1 MDSTQY
7 ILKSLRQ
14 DITQNHLQLKALIQD
29 INACVGPISELHSLN
44 SAGRAKI
51 SSLRKFIDNFGDIAK
66 ENKDTELLKEVVCQR
81 EQLKKSMDDFKKAN
95 IKSMLTIEKNM
106 KEELMKNVNEE
117 TNLRQRQ
124 KRDKENL
131 VKRIQPREVP
141 KRWTPW

>member
-14 DITQNHLQLKALIQD
+14 DITQNHLQLKAIIQD
-29 INACVGPISELHSLN
+29 INACAGPIAELHSLN

-51 SSLRKFIDNFGDIAK
+51 SALRKFFDNFGDIAK

-81 EQLKKSMDDFKKAN
+81 EQLRKSMDDFKKAN

-106 KEELMKNVNEE
+106 KEDLMKNVNEE

-131 VKRIQPREVP
+131 VKVSSNITDQLLSI
-141 KRWTPW
+141 

>member
-14 DITQNHLQLKALIQD
+14 DITQNHLQLKALIQVSYLICGISHFSTYNPITFLSKQD

-81 EQLKKSMDDFKKAN
+81 EQLKK
-95 IKSMLTIEKNM
+95 
-106 KEELMKNVNEE
+106 
-117 TNLRQRQ
+117 
-124 KRDKENL
+124 
-131 VKRIQPREVP
+131 
-141 KRWTPW
+141 